1 MFIDKYKPKISRDII
16 GNNSQI
22 SQIKQWLSQWVKG
35 QALMV
40 IGPTGCGKSVS
51 TEVAC
56 REAVYEPVFYYA
68 EDEISAKALIEQS
81 KQRSIFAKKKAL
93 IFEECSI
100 PAALLEQSASPVII
114 ITEDNLHKFR
124 RKCMVVKFGKIRY
137 DSIASFLKMI
147 CKKESLKVDEIVINQ
162 IAKMSDGDV
171 RAALVDLEIGIGSLR
186 EHNDNIFETLKI
198 LFRTMSIDNA
208 VIAMEKCDSEIEDW
222 LQENV
227 ADQYDIESTA
237 RAYEYLAKADMFS
250 ARIYRRNM
258 WSLDKYKKNIAVFG
272 TVLSKKS
279 QMDAKDV
286 GSLNNRFSMYRPPY
300 YRKQQM
306 PLLKVANH
314 VHASQRKAAG
324 YMPLLKQI
332 MKQNKSINTTLVKS
346 MSLEEEEVEALIN

>member
-1 MFIDKYKPKISRDII
+1 MFIDKYKPKMSKDIV
-16 GNNSQI
+16 GNYAQI
-22 SQIKQWLSQWVKG
+22 NQIKEWLKQWKKG

-51 TEVAC
+51 TEIAC
-56 REAVYEPVFYYA
+56 KEAGYEPVFYYA
-68 EDEISAKALIEQS
+68 EDEVSAKSLIEQS
-81 KQRSIFAKKKAL
+81 KQKSIFSAKKAL
-93 IFEECSI
+93 VFEECNVS
-100 PAALLEQSASPVII
+100 AALLEQSASPII
-114 ITEDNLHKFR
+114 IVTEDNLHKFR
-124 RKCMVVKFGKIRY
+124 RKCMLVKFSKIRY
-137 DSIASFLKMI
+137 DSIANHLKAV
-147 CKKESLKVDEIVINQ
+147 CKKEGLKLDDIIINQ

-208 VIAMEKCDSEIEDW
+208 VIAMEKCDGDIEDW

-227 ADQYDIESTA
+227 SDQYDIESA
-237 RAYEYLAKADMFS
+237 AKAYEYLAKADMFS

-272 TVLSKKS
+272 TVLSKKRET
-279 QMDAKDV
+279 DARGVYTHGNK
-286 GSLNNRFSMYRPPY
+286 FSIYRPPY

-332 MKQNKSINTTLVKS
+332 MNDKLAHQLK
-346 MSLEEEEVEALIN
+346 LEEEEVEALVK

>member
-1 MFIDKYKPKISRDII
+1 MFIDKYKPKLSKDVV

-22 SQIKQWLSQWVKG
+22 NQIKEWLKLWKRRTDASGVKQP
-35 QALMV
+35 QALIV

-51 TEVAC
+51 TEIAC
-56 REAVYEPVFYYA
+56 REAGYEPIFYYA

-81 KQRSIFAKKKAL
+81 KQGSIFAKKKAL
-93 IFEECSI
+93 VFEEYNV

-124 RKCMVVKFGKIRY
+124 RKCMLVKFGKIRH
-137 DSIASFLKMI
+137 DSIASYLKAI
-147 CKKESLKVDEIVINQ
+147 CKKEGLKVDDIIINQ

-208 VIAMEKCDSEIEDW
+208 VIAMEKCDSDIEDW

-250 ARIYRRNM
+250 ARIMRRNM

-272 TVLSKKS
+272 TVLSKKK
-279 QMDAKDV
+279 A
-286 GSLNNRFSMYRPPY
+286 NNRFSMYRPPY

-314 VHASQRKAAG
+314 VHASQKKASA

-332 MKQNKSINTTLVKS
+332 MQNGNAALAHMIGLD
-346 MSLEEEEVEALIN
+346 EDEAEALIN